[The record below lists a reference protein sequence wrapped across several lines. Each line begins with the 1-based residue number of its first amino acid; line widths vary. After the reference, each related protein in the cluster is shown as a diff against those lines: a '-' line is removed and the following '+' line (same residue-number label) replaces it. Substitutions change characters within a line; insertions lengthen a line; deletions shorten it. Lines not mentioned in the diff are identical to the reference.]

1 MTSQAITI
9 GLGILGVLAIIHF
22 VVSQRM
28 YKVHTPPIH
37 VDIGDAA
44 TATFYPD
51 TEEWYYYSKLHMKGF
66 SIQSDVLLTE
76 SEIHKMAYETKLM
89 TND

>member
-1 MTSQAITI
+1 MTSQLITI
-9 GLGILGVLAIIHF
+9 GLGIFGVLSIINF
-22 VVSQRM
+22 VVSRRM
-28 YKVHTPPIH
+28 YKVPTPPIH

-51 TEEWYYYSKLHMKGF
+51 TEEWYYYSKAHMKGF

-76 SEIHKMAYETKLM
+76 SEIHKMAYDTKLM